1 MRALVKLRDA
11 RELLLHAGIGNPQN
25 EAEEIIA
32 HCLGM
37 NRMNLFRDNPEIGEK
52 VMQHIETCLQ
62 RRAHRE
68 PLQYVLGYTE
78 FHGLVIR
85 VGPGVLIPRPET
97 ELLVEEAVGSIAKL
111 EAHDSQLRFLDLC
124 TGTGC
129 IALAL
134 AKAFP
139 GSAVYG
145 TDTSETAIHYAE
157 ENARANGIQ
166 NVTFLKGSFFEPL
179 AEKLASHLSCPAFEL
194 IISNPPY
201 VRTAEMKYLQ
211 PEVKDWEPVDA
222 LNGGEDG
229 LDYFKIIIPEAKKYL
244 RSKGLVMFEM
254 GMGQADAVQEIAKAA
269 GYGHTTLRKDYA
281 GIDRIITIWL

>member
-11 RELLLHAGIGNPQN
+11 RELLLHADIGNPQN

-37 NRMNLFRDNPEIGEK
+37 NRMNLFRDNPEIGEE
-52 VMQHIETCLQ
+52 VMQHIETYLQ

-78 FHGLVIR
+78 FHG
-85 VGPGVLIPRPET
+85 LIPRPET

-201 VRTAEMKYLQ
+201 VRTAEIKYLQ